1 MFQRLSLS
9 CASLW
14 CTHLLSVAPNML
26 PLNDTKQNC
35 NQHKFHSLLV
45 SLFVDQDDELVEILL
60 LLLFLYQETKR

>member
-9 CASLW
+9 CVSLW
-14 CTHLLSVAPNML
+14 CTYLLSVAPNML

-35 NQHKFHSLLV
+35 NQHEFHSLLV